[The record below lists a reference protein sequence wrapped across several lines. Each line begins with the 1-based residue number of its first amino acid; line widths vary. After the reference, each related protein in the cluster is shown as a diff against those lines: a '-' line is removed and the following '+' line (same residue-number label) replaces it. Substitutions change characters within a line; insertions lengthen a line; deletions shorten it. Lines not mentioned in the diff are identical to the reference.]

1 LAPSGID
8 ALVRYTGSLESTT
21 AAIRRSIE
29 QMSHEQIIYGQQTL
43 ESAIADSL
51 GDRRFAMEILGA
63 FAVVALLLAGVGIYG
78 VIAYVAG
85 QRTQEIGIRIA
96 LGAQRMDVLRL
107 MLWEGTRLALVG
119 VAIGITAAFAMTRL
133 MAKMLYGVSATDP
146 LTFAGVAV
154 VLMLVATAACYL
166 PARRATRIDP
176 MQALRSE

>member
-1 LAPSGID
+1 
-8 ALVRYTGSLESTT
+8 
-21 AAIRRSIE
+21 
-29 QMSHEQIIYGQQTL
+29 
-43 ESAIADSL
+43 
-51 GDRRFAMEILGA
+51 
-63 FAVVALLLAGVGIYG
+63 
-78 VIAYVAG
+78 
-85 QRTQEIGIRIA
+85 
-96 LGAQRMDVLRL
+96 MDVLRL